1 MRQVQGSIVTLNVT
15 GGPRAFEFFAP
26 RRNESSALRLFAQMV
41 IICVLVAIAKPCSI
55 SEKDWFLFY
64 RSTSKPPFTSMQPIG
79 LDGLISELVPGKG
92 VKLCYLGKSEGN
104 KGERKKEQRES
115 REKAERKW

>member
-1 MRQVQGSIVTLNVT
+1 MAPELLSSLLRRQ
-15 GGPRAFEFFAP
+15 
-26 RRNESSALRLFAQMV
+26 NESSALRLFAQMV

-64 RSTSKPPFTSMQPIG
+64 RSTSKPPFTSMWPIG
-79 LDGLISELVPGKG
+79 LDGLISESVPGKG
-92 VKLCYLGKSEGN
+92 VKLFYLGKREGK
-104 KGERKKEQRES
+104 KGEKKKEERES

>member
-1 MRQVQGSIVTLNVT
+1 
-15 GGPRAFEFFAP
+15 
-26 RRNESSALRLFAQMV
+26 MV

-79 LDGLISELVPGKG
+79 LDGLISKLVPDKG
-92 VKLCYLGKSEGN
+92 VKLCYLGKSEGK
-104 KGERKKEQRES
+104 KGERKK
-115 REKAERKW
+115 AERK